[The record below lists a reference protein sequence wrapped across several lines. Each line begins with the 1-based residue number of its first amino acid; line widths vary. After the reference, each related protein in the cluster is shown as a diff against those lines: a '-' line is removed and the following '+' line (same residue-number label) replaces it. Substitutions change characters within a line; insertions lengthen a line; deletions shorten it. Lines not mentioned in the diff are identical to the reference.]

1 MRDARLQL
9 LPGTH
14 HVHMEAPDAVAAVI
28 NGFLAS
34 LPPQR
39 A

>member
-14 HVHMEAPDAVAAVI
+14 HVHMEAPEAVAAVI
-28 NGFLAS
+28 NGFLDGLRHA
-34 LPPQR
+34 
-39 A
+39 